1 MMPDLRQVEMSK
13 PALLTAGLGL
23 TRRGACLMTLAVL
36 LIAGG
41 CDGNA
46 LERVP
51 VQGTVEFDGKPL
63 AWGAVLFTPLPGTNG
78 PRAAGQIK
86 DGAFSLDDDA
96 GPVVGRHRVE
106 VWSDISPAMHRDVK
120 REGPLPET
128 VDIPPCYNERSILEI
143 EATAAGPNQYHFN
156 LKSQP

>member
-1 MMPDLRQVEMSK
+1 MPFPRHAATSVPTFLAACRGVGGRGIYAV
-13 PALLTAGLGL
+13 ALCA
-23 TRRGACLMTLAVL
+23 AI
-36 LIAGG
+36 IAGG

-63 AWGAVLFTPLPGTNG
+63 AWGAILFTPLPGTSG

-86 DGAFSLDDDA
+86 DGAFSLDEEE
-96 GPVVGRHRVE
+96 GPVVGKHRVA

-128 VDIPPCYNERSILEI
+128 VDIPPCYNERSTLEI
-143 EATAAGPNQYHFN
+143 EATAAGPNQYHFR